1 MVIYNQ
7 SQLYKNTFPNS
18 AKITEVGGVQEWL
31 IWTLSKSVVPKGTVG
46 SNPTPSASF
55 VIIKP

>member
-1 MVIYNQ
+1 MTKVNYPRCN
-7 SQLYKNTFPNS
+7 NTFPNS